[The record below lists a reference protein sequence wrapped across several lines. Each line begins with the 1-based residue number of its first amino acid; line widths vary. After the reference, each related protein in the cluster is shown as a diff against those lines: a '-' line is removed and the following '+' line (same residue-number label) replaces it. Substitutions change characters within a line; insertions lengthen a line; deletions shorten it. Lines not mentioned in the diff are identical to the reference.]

1 MIKAVIVEDEKPTA
15 RRLQRMLEKLE
26 VQVMTTLH
34 TVEEAISWF
43 SHNPS
48 PELIFLDI
56 QLSDGLSFDIFEA
69 VKVTSPVIFTTAY
82 DEYALQAFK
91 LNSVDY
97 LLKPIDDEELEI
109 AVNKY
114 RGTRFAPNTLPD
126 LDQLR
131 SLLNLPMEYRRRFDR
146 TTSEIDSC
154 RGYLLLLFRK

>member
-131 SLLNLPMEYRRRFDR
+131 SLLNLPME
-146 TTSEIDSC
+146 
-154 RGYLLLLFRK
+154 